1 MQAYKITKKVRSK
14 RLILDLPV
22 NLQSRELEITIL
34 PVKNGKKKDGNR
46 KTVKPSSLR
55 GVLKGKTIQQIDDE
69 IREIREEWERGI

>member
-1 MQAYKITKKVRSK
+1 MQAYKTTKKVRSK

-34 PVKNGKKKDGNR
+34 PVKNGKKKDGNG

>member
-14 RLILDLPV
+14 RLILNLPL
-22 NLQSRELEITIL
+22 NLQSKELEITIQ
-34 PVKNGKKKDGNR
+34 PVKNGKKKGGNG

>member
-1 MQAYKITKKVRSK
+1 MQAYKTTKKVRSK
-14 RLILDLPV
+14 RLILNLPV

-34 PVKNGKKKDGNR
+34 PVKNGKKKDGNG

>member
-14 RLILDLPV
+14 RLILDLPL
-22 NLQSRELEITIL
+22 NLQSKELEITIQ
-34 PVKNGKKKDGNR
+34 PVKNDKKKNGNE

>member
-1 MQAYKITKKVRSK
+1 MQSYKITKKIRSK
-14 RLILDLPV
+14 RLILDLPLY
-22 NLQSRELEITIL
+22 LQSKELEITIQ
-34 PVKNGKKKDGNR
+34 PVKNGKKKNGNG

>member
-14 RLILDLPV
+14 RLILDLPL
-22 NLQSRELEITIL
+22 NLQSKELEITIL
-34 PVKNGKKKDGNR
+34 PVKNGKKKDGNG

>member
-1 MQAYKITKKVRSK
+1 MPAYKIIKKVRSK

-34 PVKNGKKKDGNR
+34 PVKNGKKKNGNG

-55 GVLKGKTIQQIDDE
+55 GVLKGKTILQIDDE

>member
-14 RLILDLPV
+14 RLILDLPL
-22 NLQSRELEITIL
+22 NLQSKELEITIQ
-34 PVKNGKKKDGNR
+34 PVKNGKKKDGNG

>member
-34 PVKNGKKKDGNR
+34 PVKNGKKKDGNG

>member
-14 RLILDLPV
+14 RLILDLPL
-22 NLQSRELEITIL
+22 NLQSKELEITIQ
-34 PVKNGKKKDGNR
+34 PVKNGKKKNGNG